1 MSLDFG
7 GYNAYFESTEKKEK
21 QELLDKIKKVQD
33 RLNNKDKAIEELQY
47 ERDLIFGNLCNIISN
62 DLRNSVFNIFR
73 GFTSDL
79 CWKAW
84 RWCHYKDTIDEEL
97 TNSKLT
103 KDEYDKYKA
112 CFDMTVSLVSDYFFG
127 ELKDKVKFKEIIKNW
142 TVGYD
147 YVYTYKS
154 QEISIFI
161 PNFLADETTWH
172 TMLDGYRVNYKESEY
187 CSGFVCSGLDY
198 NKVAKELQDWM
209 LAEGWNKGEQSKS
222 N

>member
-1 MSLDFG
+1 MGLDFG
-7 GYNAYFESTEKKEK
+7 GYDAYFENQEKKEK

-73 GFTSDL
+73 GFTSDI

-84 RWCHYKDTIDEEL
+84 RWYHYKDNVDEEL
-97 TNSKLT
+97 ANGKLT

-112 CFDMTVSLVSDYFFG
+112 CFDLTVGRITDCFFS

-147 YVYTYKS
+147 YIYAYKD
-154 QEISIFI
+154 QEVTILI
-161 PNFLADETTWH
+161 PVFHADDRDYDYA
-172 TMLDGYRVNYKESEY
+172 LDGYRAGYKESECIQGY
-187 CSGFVCSGLDY
+187 IANSLDY
-198 NKVAKELQDWM
+198 KEVAKKLQDW
-209 LAEGWNKGEQSKS
+209 LINEKWKEKK
-222 N
+222 

>member
-1 MSLDFG
+1 MSLVFEKLD
-7 GYNAYFESTEKKEK
+7 AYFENQEKKEK

-47 ERDLIFGNLCNIISN
+47 ERNLIFGNLCNIISN

-84 RWCHYKDTIDEEL
+84 RWCHYKNDVDEEL
-97 TNSKLT
+97 AKGKLT
-103 KDEYDKYKA
+103 KDEYEQYKT
-112 CFDMTVSLVSDYFFG
+112 CFDMTVSRVSNYFFDK
-127 ELKDKVKFKEIIKNW
+127 LKDEVKFKEIIRNW

-147 YVYTYKS
+147 YIYTYKG

-161 PNFLADETTWH
+161 PIFHADIKDYCYA
-172 TMLDGYRVNYKESEY
+172 LDGYSAGYKESEY
-187 CSGFVCSGLDY
+187 VRGYITSGLDY
-198 NKVAKELQDWM
+198 KEVAEKVQDW
-209 LAEGWNKGEQSKS
+209 LINEKWKKQE
-222 N
+222 

>member
-1 MSLDFG
+1 MDLDFG
-7 GYNAYFESTEKKEK
+7 DYNAYFENQEKKEK

-47 ERDLIFGNLCNIISN
+47 ERNLIFGNLCNIISN

-84 RWCHYKDTIDEEL
+84 RWCHYKDNIDEEL
-97 TNSKLT
+97 ANGKLT
-103 KDEYDKYKA
+103 KDEYDKHKA
-112 CFDMTVSLVSDYFFG
+112 CFDLTVGRISDYFFG

-147 YVYTYKS
+147 YIYTYKD
-154 QEISIFI
+154 QEVNILI
-161 PNFLADETTWH
+161 PVFHADDKDYGYA
-172 TMLDGYRVNYKESEY
+172 LDGYRAGYKESECVQGY
-187 CSGFVCSGLDY
+187 IANDLDY
-198 NKVAKELQDWM
+198 KKVAEKLQDW
-209 LAEGWNKGEQSKS
+209 LINEKWKEKK
-222 N
+222 

>member
-1 MSLDFG
+1 MSLVFDG
-7 GYNAYFESTEKKEK
+7 LDAYFENQEKKEK

-47 ERDLIFGNLCNIISN
+47 ERNLIFGNLCNIISN

-73 GFTSDL
+73 GFTSDI

-84 RWCHYKDTIDEEL
+84 RWHHYKDNVDEEL
-97 TNSKLT
+97 ANSKLT

-112 CFDMTVSLVSDYFFG
+112 CFDLTVGRIIDCFFG

-147 YVYTYKS
+147 YIYTYKD
-154 QEISIFI
+154 QEVNILI
-161 PNFLADETTWH
+161 PVFHADDKDYGYA
-172 TMLDGYRVNYKESEY
+172 LDGYRAGYKERECIQGYIANS
-187 CSGFVCSGLDY
+187 LDY
-198 NKVAKELQDWM
+198 KEVAKKLQDW
-209 LAEGWNKGEQSKS
+209 LINEKWKEKK
-222 N
+222 